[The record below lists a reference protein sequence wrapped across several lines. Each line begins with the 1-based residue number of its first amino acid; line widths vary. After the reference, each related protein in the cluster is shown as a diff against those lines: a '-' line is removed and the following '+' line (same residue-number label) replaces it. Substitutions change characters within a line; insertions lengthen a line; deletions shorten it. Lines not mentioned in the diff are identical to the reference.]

1 MSRARVLADFVGGT
15 STISGNPTFTGT
27 ATGAGSEGLVNLE
40 TQETSTAVT
49 DIKFGP
55 DVFNTTYDRYR
66 VFGRLYPATDNV
78 YLGFLFLNNSE
89 SDITGSNYYY
99 YNINNQATTNS
110 AVGCVCGNVG
120 AVSVTEAGVFFT
132 ANIWLPHVGSTNYQ
146 SMHFSQAH
154 RVNASQIVATDAS
167 ANHLRYD
174 QVSTQP
180 EGVKY
185 YFSSG
190 NISKALISVFAVTGG

>member
-1 MSRARVLADFVGGT
+1 MALSKIQSESINLADTFA
-15 STISGNPTFTGT
+15 FTGT
-27 ATGAGSEGLVNLE
+27 VTGAGSEGLVHLE
-40 TQETSTAVT
+40 TQKTSTAVAN
-49 DIKFGP
+49 IKFGP

-66 VFGRLYPATDNV
+66 VFARMYPANDNV
-78 YLGFLFLNNSE
+78 YANFLFLNNSE
-89 SDITGSNYYY
+89 DFITGTNYYY
-99 YNINNQATTNS
+99 YNINNGGTANS
-110 AVGCVCGNVG
+110 AIGYVSGRVG
-120 AVSVTEAGVFFT
+120 AVSVVESGIFFS

-154 RVNASQIVATDAS
+154 RVNASQIIATDAS

-180 EGVKY
+180 EGIVY

-190 NISKALISVFAVTGG
+190 NIAKALISVFAVTGG

>member
-1 MSRARVLADFVGGT
+1 MSRARVLANFIGGT
-15 STISGNPTFTGT
+15 TTISGTPTFTGT
-27 ATGAGSEGLVNLE
+27 VTGAGSDGLVHLE
-40 TQETSTAVT
+40 TQETSTAVAN
-49 DIKFGP
+49 IKFGP

-66 VFGRLYPATDNV
+66 VFARMYPSNDNV
-78 YLGFLFLNNSE
+78 YTAFLFLDNSE
-89 SDITGSNYYY
+89 GFITGSNYYY
-99 YNINNQATTNS
+99 YNINNGSTANS
-110 AVGCVCGNVG
+110 TVGYVSGNVG
-120 AVSVTEAGVFFT
+120 AVSVVESGVFFN
-132 ANIWLPHVGSTNYQ
+132 ADIWLPHVGSTNYQ

-180 EGVKY
+180 EGVVY

-190 NISKALISVFAVTGG
+190 NIAKALISVFAVTGG

>member
-1 MSRARVLADFVGGT
+1 MALSKIQSESMNLADTFA
-15 STISGNPTFTGT
+15 FTGT
-27 ATGAGSEGLVNLE
+27 VTGAGSEGLVHLE
-40 TQETSTAVT
+40 TQETSTAVAN
-49 DIKFGP
+49 IKFGP

-66 VFGRLYPATDNV
+66 VFARMYPANDNV
-78 YLGFLFLNNSE
+78 YTAFVFLDNSEGFLS
-89 SDITGSNYYY
+89 GSNYYY
-99 YNINNQATTNS
+99 YNINNGSTANAS
-110 AVGCVCGNVG
+110 AGFVSGNVG
-120 AVSVTEAGVFFT
+120 TGSVVETGVFFS

-180 EGVKY
+180 EGVAY

-190 NISKALISVFAVTGG
+190 NIAKALISVFAVTGG